1 MLIIH
6 YSFFVNRDISF
17 GFLDG
22 DLIAV
27 LYMVADPARDIL
39 GRRIDVQHLVDIL
52 MIEGVLYDF
61 LDVGE
66 IGHHAILI
74 QLLRLAIDD
83 NDPVM
88 AVQVLALAFESLFFF
103 LRNTSFHH
111 FIIPPLT
118 IIDCFILNSGL
129 RQRFFAFATRT
140 AHTAVMLSAFIATP
154 GLRVIQIQLL
164 AFRRY
169 LRFR

>member
-1 MLIIH
+1 MINEYLAKKYSLLIIH
-6 YSFFVNRDISF
+6 YSFFINRDISF

-88 AVQVLALAFESLFFF
+88 AVQVLALAFVRQHQVMCRRNLYSFFY
-103 LRNTSFHH
+103 
-111 FIIPPLT
+111 
-118 IIDCFILNSGL
+118 
-129 RQRFFAFATRT
+129 
-140 AHTAVMLSAFIATP
+140 
-154 GLRVIQIQLL
+154 VIHE
-164 AFRRY
+164 FS
-169 LRFR
+169 